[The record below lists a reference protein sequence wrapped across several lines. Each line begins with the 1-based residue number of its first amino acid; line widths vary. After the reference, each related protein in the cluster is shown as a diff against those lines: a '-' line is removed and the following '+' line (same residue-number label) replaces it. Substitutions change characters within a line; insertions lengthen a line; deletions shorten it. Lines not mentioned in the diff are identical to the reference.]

1 MHTSSYLSPAS
12 LLIPAQAT
20 GPDSL
25 ASFPPTFVVYGGAE
39 RLAISIKIFW
49 ARLKLAR
56 KLESPS
62 SQPDLIIEGPDS
74 PHDFMIFP
82 WMAEESAVIYEKLDE
97 WLRDLLASDYEVEV
111 VPQSPEEAKS
121 PDWRS
126 IALKRRES
134 RKLERDSMKTAR
146 SPVLAPK
153 KHRVMDMVGDMRS
166 EGIRSV
172 FARRNVYEVSAD
184 RSVWSIYLLWT

>member
-12 LLIPAQAT
+12 LLIPPQAT

-25 ASFPPTFVVYGGAE
+25 SNFPPTFVVYGGAE

-49 ARLKLAR
+49 ARLQLAR
-56 KLESPS
+56 KLETST
-62 SQPDLIIEGPDS
+62 QPDLLIEGPDS

-97 WLRDLLASDYEVEV
+97 WLRDLLASDYEVEDI
-111 VPQSPEEAKS
+111 PKSPEEAKS
-121 PDWRS
+121 PDWSR
-126 IALKRRES
+126 IAMKRRES
-134 RKLERDSMKTAR
+134 RKIERDSMKTAR

-153 KHRVMDMVGDMRS
+153 RHRVMDMVGDMRS
-166 EGIRSV
+166 EGIK
-172 FARRNVYEVSAD
+172 
-184 RSVWSIYLLWT
+184 